1 MKKITLI
8 NPPWYNNTKT
18 PIKSM
23 NLGLSYIVAYLRS
36 KRHEVT
42 AIDALFDDED
52 HIVPIR
58 FKYQQVYRVGLS
70 YEEIAQR
77 IPKDSDFIA
86 ISAPFSNHATI
97 IKELSAHIKKIHPNR
112 PIVIGG
118 TYPSTS
124 REDILSM
131 DVDYA
136 VCGEGEIPLEKML
149 SGEDP
154 AAIRGVYSKK
164 NGKLMGKGRA
174 DTITNLDDIPF
185 PARDIFHYQE
195 ILDAAGPARIRV
207 GTDIVTREGRG
218 VPIITSRGCPYDCTF
233 CSIHFVHGYRWRYRS
248 AENVLAEIT
257 ELVNKYHVNGLAII
271 DDHLAG
277 KRDRF
282 IKILDGLIERDLKIE
297 WGTPNGI
304 RVDYLDE
311 EVMEKMKKA
320 GCSSLVLGIQHGDPK
335 MLERMGTK
343 LDLNKVEDVV
353 RIGSKLKLDMA
364 AFFIIGHPGEDRK
377 SFMRTIEYGR
387 RLGKYGLKDF
397 RINIA
402 RAYPKTK
409 LFNYCKE
416 RDLFVKRDTENILIF
431 PGDDTEA
438 NIKTEDFN
446 PKELLWRRNYAKRK
460 LMAVENNIYWNIVY
474 YAERFKVK
482 NLFKTLLPE
491 GVWSMAKRFIYNMS
505 KRVVAGK

>member
-18 PIKSM
+18 SIKSM
-23 NLGLSYIVAYLRS
+23 NLGLSYIAAYLRS
-36 KRHEVT
+36 KRYEVA
-42 AIDALFDDED
+42 AIDALFEGED

-58 FKYQQVYRVGLS
+58 FKYQQVYRMGLS
-70 YEEIAQR
+70 YEEIAQK
-77 IPKDSDFIA
+77 IPKDSDLIA

-97 IKELSAHIKKIHPNR
+97 IKELSAHIKKMHPNR

-124 REDILSM
+124 PEDILSI

-136 VCGEGEIPLEKML
+136 VCGEGEIPLEKIL

-154 AAIRGVYSKK
+154 PTIKGVYSKK
-164 NGKLMGKGRA
+164 NGKLMGEGRA
-174 DTITNLDDIPF
+174 DIIMNLDDIPF

-195 ILDAAGPARIRV
+195 ILDTVGPARIRV
-207 GTDIVTREGRG
+207 GTDIVTRESRG

-233 CSIHFVHGYRWRYRS
+233 CSVHFVHGYRWRYRS

-257 ELVNKYHVNGLAII
+257 ELVNKYQVSGLAII

-282 IKILDGLIERDLKIE
+282 IEILDGLIERDLRVE

-335 MLERMGTK
+335 MLETMQTK
-343 LDLNKVEDVV
+343 LDLSKVEEAVK
-353 RIGSKLKLDMA
+353 IGSRLKLDMA
-364 AFFIIGHPGEDRK
+364 AFFIIGHPGEDRQ
-377 SFMRTIEYGR
+377 SFMRMIEYGR

-409 LFNYCKE
+409 LFKYCQE
-416 RDLFVKRDTENILIF
+416 NDLFVKKDVENILIF
-431 PGDDTEA
+431 PGDDIEA
-438 NIKTEDFN
+438 NIKTKDFD
-446 PKELLWRRNYAKRK
+446 PRELIRRRNYAKRK
-460 LMAVENNIYWNIVY
+460 LMAVENPLYWNLVY
-474 YAERFKVK
+474 YFERFGTKDF
-482 NLFKTLLPE
+482 FKKIMPE
-491 GVWSMAKRFIYNMS
+491 KSWNTAKRILYKVMS
-505 KRVVAGK
+505 YFKKV